1 VNVNLLRIVTFE
13 SAIRS
18 VTFIGG
24 IYFPKEVHPIHHY
37 PVDKEQ
43 GSWVAAVCAG
53 PVVRGTRWI

>member
-43 GSWVAAVCAG
+43 GS
-53 PVVRGTRWI
+53 